1 MSNDKEWQMHDHRRA
16 RRPQGDQRL
25 LRSRDRL
32 LGGVAAG
39 VAEFVGAGHLVVRL
53 LWIASLPL
61 SGGITGLA
69 YLLLW
74 MMLPV
79 VADNPERAGG

>member
-1 MSNDKEWQMHDHRRA
+1 MSEEREWAMHDHRRA
-16 RRPQGDQRL
+16 RRPVGGQRL
-25 LRSRDRL
+25 LRSRERV

-39 VAEFVGAGHLVVRL
+39 VADFIGAPPLRIRL
-53 LWIASLPL
+53 LWLVSLPL

-74 MMLPV
+74 VILPV
-79 VADNPERAGG
+79 ESSGS